1 MSAADAGRWVA
12 SMLTFG
18 SLFAG
23 IGGFDLGLER
33 AGMVC
38 KWQVEID
45 PFCQRVLA
53 KHWPNVQRY
62 SDVKDCGSHNL
73 EPVDVIC
80 GGFPCQPH
88 SVAGQRKGA
97 DDDRDLWPEYRR
109 IIEAIRPAYII
120 GENVTGII
128 STILDQVLSDLDNIG
143 YTSETFVIP
152 ACAFNAPHRR
162 DRVWI
167 VAYSEG
173 VSIGAGL
180 RASEQTEQRRG
191 RSGNGSST
199 HVISNSTQPG
209 LEGSDTARNPRAGGR
224 ASKHGQRGRE
234 ADWWSVEP
242 GMGRMAYGVP
252 DRVDRLTAIGNAIV
266 PQVAQ
271 FVGECVIQHATQQSF
286 AADVLSPREAQPESD
301 NAHG

>member
-1 MSAADAGRWVA
+1 
-12 SMLTFG
+12 MLTFG

-33 AGMVC
+33 AGMSC

-53 KHWPNVQRY
+53 KHWPNVKRH

-109 IIEAIRPAYII
+109 IIDAIRPEYII

-128 STILDQVLSDLDNIG
+128 STILDQVLSDLDDLG

-162 DRVWI
+162 DRVWV
-167 VAYSEG
+167 VAYSQSVAVG
-173 VSIGAGL
+173 TVL
-180 RASEQTEQRRG
+180 RAGKPTQQRRG
-191 RSGNGSST
+191 RSGDGRSA
-199 HVISNSTQPG
+199 HVIPNTEKPG
-209 LEGSDTARNPRAGGR
+209 LEGPDATRDTRSGGR
-224 ASKHGQRGRE
+224 ASKHRSGGRQ
-234 ADWWSVEP
+234 ADWWAVEP

-252 DRVDRLTAIGNAIV
+252 DRVDRLTALGNAIV
-266 PQVAQ
+266 PQVSE
-271 FVGECVIQHATQQSF
+271 FIGRNIVDHYNLMTQ
-286 AADVLSPREAQPESD
+286 P
-301 NAHG
+301 